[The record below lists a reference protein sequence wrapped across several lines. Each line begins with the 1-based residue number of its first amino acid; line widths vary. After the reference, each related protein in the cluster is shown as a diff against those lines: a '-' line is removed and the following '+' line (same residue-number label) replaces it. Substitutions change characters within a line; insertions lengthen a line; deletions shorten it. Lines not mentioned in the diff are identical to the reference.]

1 MASTIKPLHLVAR
14 QVWNS
19 SRKLEIV
26 AEPFSG
32 SGTTLVAAEHT
43 GRKGVAMDLEPKYCA
58 VGLER
63 LTLHG
68 LQAKLI
74 GNYAD
79 VA

>member
-1 MASTIKPLHLVAR
+1 M
-14 QVWNS
+14 
-19 SRKLEIV
+19 
-26 AEPFSG
+26 
-32 SGTTLVAAEHT
+32 VAAEHT
-43 GRKGVAMDLEPKYCA
+43 GRRSVAMDLEPKFCA

-79 VA
+79 AA